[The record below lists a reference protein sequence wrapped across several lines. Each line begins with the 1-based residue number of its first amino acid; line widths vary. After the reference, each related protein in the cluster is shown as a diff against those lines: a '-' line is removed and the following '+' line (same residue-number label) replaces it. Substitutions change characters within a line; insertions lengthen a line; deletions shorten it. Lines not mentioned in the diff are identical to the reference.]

1 MFSLICSLLNNQ
13 MVITKFVLYLFLCY
27 LIQIHCDDTE
37 TIADTLEEYFSAKM
51 NHTFSLIDDV
61 NNINISITDITPIL
75 SYQNR
80 TFNYQPTV
88 PEIIYTNLEIIFICT
103 ITFNHNAQFT
113 EQRRITSMQK
123 YHRLLLKGKID
134 RTYFYS
140 KPIMAEE
147 AYINYGDLQDYLF
160 YSELIKRINISLINV
175 FQNTWEQILDSTL
188 VKYPK
193 TAAQYNF
200 EYLSSYI
207 EQFGYSF
214 CCKRVKVKKVKISNI
229 KYGELEPTSYIYG
242 RFYRVSMHLS
252 YIDVFG
258 IETNEKVIID
268 SIIVSGNTIS
278 VGKPIEG
285 HGTATARIIVS
296 ETFEGVFGVMEW
308 EAWSN

>member
-1 MFSLICSLLNNQ
+1 
-13 MVITKFVLYLFLCY
+13 MVIKNFVLCLFFCY

-37 TIADTLEEYFSAKM
+37 TIADTLEEFFSAKT

-80 TFNYQPTV
+80 TFNYQPAV
-88 PEIIYTNLEIIFICT
+88 PEIIYTNLEINFIFT
-103 ITFNHNAQFT
+103 ITFNHSAQFT
-113 EQRRITSMQK
+113 EQRRISSMLK

-134 RTYFYS
+134 HTYFYP

-147 AYINYGDLQDYLF
+147 AYINYGDLKDYLF
-160 YSELIKRINISLINV
+160 YSEIIQRINIPLISG
-175 FQNTWEQILDSTL
+175 FQNTWENILDSTL
-188 VKYPK
+188 VRYPK

-214 CCKRVKVKKVKISNI
+214 CCKKVKVKKVKISYI
-229 KYGELEPTSYIYG
+229 KYGSLEPTSYLYG

-258 IETNEKVIID
+258 IEHNEKVIID
-268 SIIVSGNTIS
+268 SIIVTGNTIS

-285 HGTATARIIVS
+285 HGTATAGIIVS
-296 ETFEGVFGVMEW
+296 ETFQGVFGVMEW
-308 EAWSN
+308 EAWNS